1 MKRYLSIILVIV
13 MAMSVTACGSA
24 KNTDSKKVGFDWE
37 EGSVANVLPHPETD
51 KIEIMIDD
59 EESFYATVEGYSEE
73 DYKAYVEKCKQKGF
87 EVDSESDNMS
97 FDAYNDEGYK
107 LSLIYFGE
115 SGLSIELEAPKGFD
129 EFKWPSSEIAK
140 LLPKPKSNVGKI
152 EWETSY
158 GFVIYVSETSL
169 EEYNAYVE
177 ECSKNGFT
185 VDYQKGDDYYYG
197 DNADGYHLSLK
208 YEGNNTMFVRIDEPD
223 NTEDADSK
231 VDDNVDEE
239 VTIDES
245 NNSKDKDSK
254 KDKNT
259 KETSEGVSPEFK
271 KAMDS
276 YEAFFDEYVKFMK
289 KYMNADSDDMLS
301 MASDYADYMKKY
313 TETMEAMNEI
323 NEDELSTADA
333 LYYAE
338 VNARISVKLLEVAE

>member
-1 MKRYLSIILVIV
+1 MKRYLLIILVIV
-13 MAMSVTACGSA
+13 MTMSVTACGNA
-24 KNTDSKKVGFDWE
+24 KKTDSKKGGFNWE
-37 EGSVANVLPHPETD
+37 EGSIANVLPHPETD
-51 KIEIMIDD
+51 KIEITIDD
-59 EESFYATVEGYSEE
+59 EDSFYATVEDYSEE
-73 DYKAYVEKCKQKGF
+73 EYKAYVEKCKQKGF
-87 EVDSESDNMS
+87 DVDSESEDMS

-115 SGLSIELEAPKGFD
+115 SGLSIDLDAPKGVG
-129 EFKWPSSEIAK
+129 EFKWPSSKIAK

-152 EWETSY
+152 EWEASY

-169 EEYNAYVE
+169 EEYNTYVE
-177 ECSKNGFT
+177 ECFKKGFT

-223 NTEDADSK
+223 NTEDAASK
-231 VDDNVDEE
+231 ADEKA
-239 VTIDES
+239 TNDES
-245 NNSKDKDSK
+245 NSSKDKDLK
-254 KDKNT
+254 KDKNA
-259 KETSEGVSPEFK
+259 KETSEGVSPDFK

-338 VNARISVKLLEVAE
+338 VNARISAKLLEVSE